1 MQDDSEPDD
10 SYGKV
15 VPSPAQEPDD
25 SNEEAEAGPLEKQDD
40 SHEEVEVAAHE
51 QDDSDGEA
59 EVGEEVGVGPAQKP
73 KKKRR
78 GVWIAVAVVVVL
90 IVAGGVGYALYEANQ
105 SDDETAAER
114 AEPASGGVVEIPQV
128 PSLKMVEE
136 EGTLYVENDGNVTMS
151 DIEVRDAAG
160 TTVCAMEVISPGDRE
175 PCEEAGDAQDLTV
188 FGSGPQGQPVE
199 AGLSEESPDS

>member
-25 SNEEAEAGPLEKQDD
+25 SNEEAETGPLEKQDD
-40 SHEEVEVAAHE
+40 SHEEVEIAAHE

-90 IVAGGVGYALYEANQ
+90 IVAGGVYALYEANQ
-105 SDDETAAER
+105 SDDEI
-114 AEPASGGVVEIPQV
+114 AEPTPTTPAGGVEIPQV